1 MKKLRGFMAGV
12 IALVFLLAVPA
23 TYAREK
29 SLMVTAGGIGAAG
42 SSPGRP
48 STKDGKSPFRT

>member
-1 MKKLRGFMAGV
+1 MKKHNGFIVGV
-12 IALVFLLAVPA
+12 MVLVFLLAVPA

-29 SLMVTAGGIGAAG
+29 SLTVTAGGIGAAG